1 MANVA
6 VQDGYFVNTET
17 TMLEEEGDG
26 AVCEPGVLHVLVMSP
41 DAFVSV
47 PLPAVGT
54 VEIGR
59 SSKCAV
65 RLDDPLASREHARF
79 HVHTAGAALHVE
91 DLHSANGTRVRD
103 RLIDPG
109 ALIEFA
115 PGEAIII
122 GSTVVMVQQ
131 NRPAVGLRRL
141 WSHAYFESRLED
153 ECARTATTSAEFAL
167 VRVAVPAAIPW
178 TTVVPV
184 LVKVLP
190 APHLFAAYGPR
201 DYEILFIDL
210 PPEDVISLV
219 GRLMSELGA
228 MGIEARQGTAWH
240 PRDGRTADALLA
252 QANALVKHPGQARA
266 PDNGDGADAEP
277 DAAFSNAAGM
287 ERIRELAK
295 RAAASTINVL
305 ILGETGVGKDVL
317 ARTIHRLSGRKGAF
331 VALNCAGLSPALIE
345 SELFGHERG
354 AFSGAVGAKIGL
366 LEAGQGGTVFL
377 DEIGEMPL
385 PLQSRLLR
393 AIDNHEVVPVGGIKP
408 RSIDV
413 RFLAATNRDL
423 EAEVQR
429 GTFRQD
435 LFFRLNT
442 LILAIPALRERTDEI
457 SPLAATFIEQ
467 ACRESGRQ
475 PIPVITPAA
484 LRHMLAYGWPGNIR
498 ELKNVLERALVLSD
512 DPQITPS
519 HLPLDKMRSSSRVLE
534 QPPRLAEDAAA
545 VMAQPEHRRRATTP
559 VAPVSALP
567 AVPSPVDLDR
577 LPLLDDPVKLAERT
591 RILEALAAHA
601 WNQTRAAVSLG
612 MPRRTFVSKLE
623 YYGIP
628 RPQKYG
634 APPDVS

>member
-1 MANVA
+1 M
-6 VQDGYFVNTET
+6 NTET

-26 AVCEPGVLHVLVMSP
+26 AAGEPGVLHVLVMSP

-47 PLPAVGT
+47 PLPTVGT

-79 HVHTAGAALHVE
+79 HVHTPGAALQVE

-201 DYEILFIDL
+201 DYEILFIEL
-210 PPEDVISLV
+210 PPEEVISLV

-228 MGIEARQGTAWH
+228 MGIEAREGTAWH

-252 QANALVKHPGQARA
+252 RANALVKHPQGHAGA
-266 PDNGDGADAEP
+266 PDDGDGADAEP

-295 RAAASTINVL
+295 RAAASAINVL

-331 VALNCAGLSPALIE
+331 VALNCAGLSPSLIE

-354 AFSGAVGAKIGL
+354 AFSGAVSARIGL

-385 PLQSRLLR
+385 SLQSRLLR
-393 AIDNHEVVPVGGIKP
+393 AIDNHEVVPVGGVKP

-429 GTFRQD
+429 GAFRQD

-442 LILAIPALRERTDEI
+442 MTLTIPALRERTDEI
-457 SPLAATFIEQ
+457 PALAATFIQQ
-467 ACRESGRQ
+467 ACREAGRQ

-484 LRHMLAYGWPGNIR
+484 LRHMLAYAWPGNIR

-512 DPQITPS
+512 APQITPS
-519 HLPLDKMRSSSRVLE
+519 HLPLDKMRSSSRLLE
-534 QPPRLAEDAAA
+534 QPLRLTEGAAA
-545 VMAQPEHRRRATTP
+545 VMVQPQHRSRTTTP
-559 VAPVSALP
+559 VVPVPTVPALP
-567 AVPSPVDLDR
+567 SSVDLER
-577 LPLLDDPVKLAERT
+577 LPPLDD
-591 RILEALAAHA
+591 
-601 WNQTRAAVSLG
+601 
-612 MPRRTFVSKLE
+612 
-623 YYGIP
+623 
-628 RPQKYG
+628 
-634 APPDVS
+634 